1 LRFTTSRRRL
11 TLGVAA
17 IAVAAGCVV
26 GVGAAAQDQPQ
37 ARSGGKVRIGFVLPD
52 LANPF
57 IAGIRDGAVVEAK
70 KQGVELLVKGTN
82 DPAGQTNAF
91 LNYVGAKVDAI
102 GVDSIDG
109 KAIVPAVK
117 KANAANIPVVA
128 VQAQPSAGKLATF
141 IAADNFKGGV
151 LIGEA
156 ITTYCKGKNPCK
168 VGIVQG
174 ILADQSGADEERGM
188 KSVVKKSANIK
199 IVAAQPTNY
208 DPAKALNVAT
218 NMLTANPDLNYIYS
232 WWDQGALSALEAARS
247 KGKAGKIGI
256 SGFGGNCL
264 NLAEVIKGNIY
275 QETVFFPEYMGSLMV
290 KSAQSAL
297 GGKTLPART
306 PAPILK
312 VTTPY
317 AKALLAGT
325 AKAPTGLPILAKLKK
340 AKAGNCPK

>member
-1 LRFTTSRRRL
+1 MGLYPSRRL
-11 TLGVAA
+11 IMILA
-17 IAVAAGCVV
+17 IVVLAGSTAVAAVAGT
-26 GVGAAAQDQPQ
+26 AATTQTI
-37 ARSGGKVRIGFVLPD
+37 RIGYVLPD

-57 IAGIRDGAVVEAK
+57 IAGLRDGAVVEAK
-70 KQGVELLVKGTN
+70 KQKVQLLVKGTN

-102 GVDSIDG
+102 GIDSIDS

-117 KANAANIPVVA
+117 KANAAGIPVVA
-128 VQAQPSAGKLATF
+128 IQAQPSAGKLATF
-141 IAADNFKGGV
+141 IAADNFRGGV

-156 ITTYCKGKNPCK
+156 IATYCKGKNPCK

-188 KSVVKKSANIK
+188 RSVVKKHSNIK
-199 IVAAQPTNY
+199 IVSAQPTNY

-218 NMLTANPDLNYIYS
+218 NMLTANPDLNYLYS

-247 KGKAGKIGI
+247 KGKAGEIGI

-290 KSAQSAL
+290 KNAL
-297 GGKTLPART
+297 AALDGKKLPAVT

-317 AKALLAGT
+317 AKAILNGT
-325 AKAPTGLPILAKLKK
+325 AKAPAGLPIKQKLLTARSGK
-340 AKAGNCPK
+340 CPK